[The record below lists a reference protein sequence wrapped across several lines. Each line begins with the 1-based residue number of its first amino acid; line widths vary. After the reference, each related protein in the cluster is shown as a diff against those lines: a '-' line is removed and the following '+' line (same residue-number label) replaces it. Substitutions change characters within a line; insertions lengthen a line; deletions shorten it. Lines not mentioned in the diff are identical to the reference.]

1 MKVPLGSKLKPNA
14 DQEKTPGN
22 GRFFVGV
29 IALSGVLLF
38 SGWMTSIHFLPWT
51 SWHNE
56 APVFAAVIVLMGVLI
71 KMAFDRGR
79 LPLSVPNVGWPL
91 LLLCAIIV
99 LQTVTAQIAF
109 LGDAFVLGF
118 YMALCLFSLSIGYGA
133 ARQSEQ
139 GILSNFPVASSLAML
154 LVAGGMFSVLAAL
167 VQALD
172 VWDAS
177 GWIVPLQ
184 HQRRPGGNIAQTNQ
198 LATLVL
204 FALASVVYLFETRRL
219 HTVLATLFTLVLI
232 CGLSL
237 TESRSGFF
245 SFLLLTGWWLV
256 KRHRVGF
263 KLPLGYVG
271 LWIGLFVCCFW
282 FWPSIFS
289 IIQEPG
295 WGTTSTTFVQ
305 VNTSAGLRLVVWP
318 QLWAAAWIH
327 PWFGWGLR
335 EVSVAHNAVLHQYS
349 TSGAFAYAHN
359 LVLDLAVGIGLPLT
373 ALLVISAL
381 VWMWRRMRSVSDAQ
395 TWYCVAVALPFG
407 VHSMFEYPFA
417 YAYLLTPVMI
427 SVGVLEARLAPGK
440 VVDIPAAIAAGIL
453 GIAGIAMVWSAIE
466 YISIEEDF
474 RIVRFEA
481 LRVGQTPPDY
491 ERPNIVMLT
500 QLGALL
506 DAGRIVPAPNMD
518 SRRIE
523 LARKVALRFPWPATL
538 SRYALSLALNG
549 SPDEALRQLQV
560 LRVAYGEE
568 TYQIIAN
575 DWRSMAD
582 GKYPQLWEFFAP

>member
-1 MKVPLGSKLKPNA
+1 
-14 DQEKTPGN
+14 
-22 GRFFVGV
+22 
-29 IALSGVLLF
+29 
-38 SGWMTSIHFLPWT
+38 
-51 SWHNE
+51 
-56 APVFAAVIVLMGVLI
+56 
-71 KMAFDRGR
+71 
-79 LPLSVPNVGWPL
+79 
-91 LLLCAIIV
+91 
-99 LQTVTAQIAF
+99 
-109 LGDAFVLGF
+109 
-118 YMALCLFSLSIGYGA
+118 
-133 ARQSEQ
+133 
-139 GILSNFPVASSLAML
+139 
-154 LVAGGMFSVLAAL
+154 
-167 VQALD
+167 
-172 VWDAS
+172 
-177 GWIVPLQ
+177 
-184 HQRRPGGNIAQTNQ
+184 
-198 LATLVL
+198 LVL
-204 FALASVVYLFETRRL
+204 FALASVVYLFEKRRL
-219 HTVLATLFTLVLI
+219 HTVLATLITLVLI

-237 TESRSGFF
+237 TESRSGFL
-245 SFLLLTGWWLV
+245 SFLLLIGWWLV
-256 KRHRVGF
+256 KRHRAGF
-263 KLPLGYVG
+263 KLPLVYAG

-282 FWPSIFS
+282 SWPSIFS

-295 WGTTSTTFVQ
+295 WGTSSSAFVQ

-318 QLWAAAWIH
+318 QLWAAAWMH

-373 ALLVISAL
+373 TLLVISAL
-381 VWMWRRMRSVSDAQ
+381 VWVWRRMLAVSDSQ
-395 TWYCVAVALPFG
+395 TWYCIAVVLPFG

-417 YAYLLTPVMI
+417 YAYLLVPVMI
-427 SVGVLEARLAPGK
+427 LVGVLEARLAPSK
-440 VVDIPAAIAAGIL
+440 VVGIPAAIAAAIL
-453 GIAGIAMVWSAIE
+453 GIVGIAMVWSAIE

-582 GKYPQLWEFFAP
+582 GKYPQLREFFTP